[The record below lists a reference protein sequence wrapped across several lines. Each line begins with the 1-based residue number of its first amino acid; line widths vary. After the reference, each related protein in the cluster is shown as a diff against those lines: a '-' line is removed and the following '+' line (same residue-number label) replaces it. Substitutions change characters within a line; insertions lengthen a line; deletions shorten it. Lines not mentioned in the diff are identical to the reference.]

1 MAKKKIILEL
11 TELEMIALT
20 DLIDTYSALS
30 EGIEDGGEAKRDLK
44 KVDNMLMKNG
54 FKRIYS

>member
-11 TELEMIALT
+11 TELEMLALT

-30 EGIEDGGEAKRDLK
+30 EGISDDGEAQRDLK
-44 KVDNMLMKNG
+44 KVDNMLKKNG
-54 FKRIYS
+54 FKRAYA